1 MTFEDGRPKLTHLD
15 VKDGG
20 LLLFAPV
27 EVGLVRDR
35 TRETRRPKPPANAD
49 DRKQRA
55 KVLEV
60 IAVDGTSGTG
70 SSWRRRVCCVGHVG
84 HRRRGS
90 YERAPAEGCVI
101 YQRLETSEVP
111 AQEMIPIMICAFTGR
126 RGSSCGASK
135 GRRERGRG
143 GVGPLCPGSG
153 DGFGL
158 SQSFKVSRRFQGRGG
173 RGAGRGRAREGGRR
187 AGGERWNYQMKTML

>member
-90 YERAPAEGCVI
+90 YERAPAGGMCDLPTTGNVRGAGTRDDSD
-101 YQRLETSEVP
+101 YDMCFYGTTGVFVWRLQRT
-111 AQEMIPIMICAFTGR
+111 ARARAR
-126 RGSSCGASK
+126 RRWTALP
-135 GRRERGRG
+135 RLG
-143 GVGPLCPGSG
+143 GWIRSFPEFQ
-153 DGFGL
+153 GFK
-158 SQSFKVSRRFQGRGG
+158 KVSRK
-173 RGAGRGRAREGGRR
+173 GRAGSGEG
-187 AGGERWNYQMKTML
+187 